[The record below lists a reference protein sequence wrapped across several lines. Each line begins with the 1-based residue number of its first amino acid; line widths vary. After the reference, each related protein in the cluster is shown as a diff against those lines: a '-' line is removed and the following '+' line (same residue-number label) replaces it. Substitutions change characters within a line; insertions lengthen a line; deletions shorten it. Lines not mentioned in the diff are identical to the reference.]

1 MDKPKLTI
9 DEMATF
15 CKRKGFVYPNSK
27 IYGGVAGF
35 WDFGHLGVELKN
47 NIKKE
52 WWKTFVQQRDDIVG
66 IDGSIIT
73 HPMVWK
79 ASGHVDGFT
88 DVLVDCKKCGMRYRG
103 DALIEDKLK
112 ITTVGWSLDDIAKE
126 IARHKIKCSKCGSEL
141 GQPKKFN
148 LMFTTNVGPVQ
159 TSSSVAYLRP
169 ETAQIIFANFR
180 LVQENARLKLPF
192 GIAQVGKAFRNEI
205 SPRDFLFRM
214 REFEQMEIE
223 YFVHP
228 EKQDECPFIDDVLDY
243 ELNVLSAEMQKPAKI
258 KDFRGTSKIKD
269 FAVQKIQK
277 FSRTENPKDFLV
289 QKNNMEKMSIKKALD
304 KKIIKTRWHAY
315 WLALMHKWFVEFG
328 AVAEHFRIRQHV
340 KDELSHY
347 ALDTWDLEYEFPFG
361 WKELQGLSNR
371 TDFDLKQ
378 HMEHSK
384 NDLSIFDEETKKKI
398 LPHVIC
404 EPSQGVERAFLV
416 FMFDAYYYD
425 KSRDNVVLKL
435 HPKLAPIKIGVFPL
449 VSNKAELV
457 KKARDV
463 YDELKQEWTCT
474 FDLSGSIG
482 RRYARADEI
491 GIYACVTID
500 HESLEDNMVT
510 LRDRDTTQQIRV
522 KIKDLKEILK
532 KFLEGE
538 MLGKLG
544 SKVD

>member
-15 CKRKGFVYPNSK
+15 CKRKGFVYPNSE
-27 IYGGVAGF
+27 IYGGVSGF
-35 WDFGHLGVELKN
+35 YDFGHLGVELKN

-66 IDGSIIT
+66 IDGSIIS
-73 HPMVWK
+73 HPMIWK

-88 DVLVDCKKCGMRYRG
+88 DVLVDCNKCGSRFRG
-103 DALIEDKLK
+103 DQLLEEKLK
-112 ITTVGWSLDDIAKE
+112 ISAAGMSLDEIAKKLKG
-126 IARHKIKCSKCGSEL
+126 HKIKCQKCGNEL
-141 GQPKKFN
+141 GDPKKFN

-159 TSSSVAYLRP
+159 SSSSVTFLRP
-169 ETAQIIFANFR
+169 ETAQLIFTNFR

-192 GIAQVGKAFRNEI
+192 GIAQIGKAFRNEI

-228 EKQDECPFIDDVLDY
+228 DKYDDCFYIDEFMDY
-243 ELNVLSAEMQKPAKI
+243 EMNVLSADMQKQNK
-258 KDFRGTSKIKD
+258 K
-269 FAVQKIQK
+269 
-277 FSRTENPKDFLV
+277 
-289 QKNNMEKMSIKKALD
+289 MEKMSIKEALH

-315 WLALMHKWFVEFG
+315 WLAAMHKWFVDLG
-328 AVAEHFRIRQHV
+328 ADGSHFRIRQHV

-378 HMEHSK
+378 HVEHSK
-384 NDLSIFDEETKKKI
+384 TDISIFDEETKKKI

-404 EPSQGVERAFLV
+404 EPSMGVERAFLV

-425 KSRDNVVLKL
+425 KSRDNIVLKL
-435 HPKLAPIKIGVFPL
+435 HPKLSPIKVGVFPL

-457 KKARDV
+457 KKSRDV
-463 YDELKQEWTCT
+463 YDSIKKIWPCT

-482 RRYARADEI
+482 RRYARADET
-491 GIYACVTID
+491 GIYATVTVD
-500 HESLEDNMVT
+500 FESLEDESVT
-510 LRDRDTTQQIRV
+510 IRSRDTTEQVRI
-522 KIKDLKEILK
+522 KISDLKDVLT
-532 KFLEGE
+532 KFMESEKLSRLGE
-538 MLGKLG
+538 
-544 SKVD
+544 VVE